1 MSLVGN
7 FGANDNRGAE
17 SAKDGVSSVV
27 TREEEVHQLARRFT
41 EQSTYSTTVQN
52 PFAAD
57 PGSALDPNGDN
68 FNARAWCKAML
79 RMHTEDNQAHPLR
92 TLGVAFSNLN
102 VHGFSSDADYQK
114 SVGNVWLETLSLAR
128 KFISQRQRKIK
139 ILQSLDGLVEA
150 GEMLAGDAGPAIAW
164 IGVSGVGLMGG
175 KLVVVQ
181 EYVREW
187 KQQKWK

>member
-1 MSLVGN
+1 MCSVQNRERRSPGRALNNLIRSIDVYSRRRTRTPAEMSLVGN

-92 TLGVAFSNLN
+92 TLA
-102 VHGFSSDADYQK
+102 
-114 SVGNVWLETLSLAR
+114 
-128 KFISQRQRKIK
+128 
-139 ILQSLDGLVEA
+139 
-150 GEMLAGDAGPAIAW
+150 
-164 IGVSGVGLMGG
+164 
-175 KLVVVQ
+175 
-181 EYVREW
+181 
-187 KQQKWK
+187 